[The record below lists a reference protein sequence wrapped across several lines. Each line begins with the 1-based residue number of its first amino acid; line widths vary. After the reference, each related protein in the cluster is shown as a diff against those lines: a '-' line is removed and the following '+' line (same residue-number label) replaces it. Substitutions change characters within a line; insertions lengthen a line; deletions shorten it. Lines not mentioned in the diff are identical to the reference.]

1 MSYRQPQG
9 LPLHRLRANL
19 AVKFVVVVAGFTA
32 LTLGLTA
39 WFSYQSYRAVYLEHQ
54 HAKVV
59 ILAQFVASISPDRI
73 FSYDFVSLHSYVR
86 ELSKTRDLTYA
97 YVVDNK
103 GEPLTA
109 YLDKT
114 DPLVMTAIRAA
125 GSEDIRKVVAQINQ
139 LPEVFS
145 VSAPILFNH
154 ESIGS
159 VTIGATRRFVDDE
172 LDRILFWNAVAGI
185 ALVVLLSLG
194 IFLVFRHNI
203 LAPTQHLIAGA
214 RRVARGELREPI
226 PVASPDELGQLA
238 GSFNEMMH
246 DLDQSNNERA
256 KALDEL
262 RDLNRTLEIRVEERT
277 RAIEIVNIELERL
290 ALYDALTHLPN
301 RTLFQDRLEH
311 VLKTAE
317 REPEPFAVM
326 LMDLD
331 RFKEV
336 NDTFGHHTGDQLL
349 NQLGHRLVAT
359 LRDTDTI
366 GRLGGDEFAVVL
378 PATNRESAVRVAH
391 KIFETLKQPV
401 QLETM
406 SLMVSASLGIAI
418 YPEHGSDASTLLK
431 HADIAM
437 YQAKQSKSGHCIYD
451 KELDTHS
458 PRRMTLMNDIR
469 GAIDAGQMQLYYQ
482 PIVALRNGTVRGVE
496 ALARWTH
503 PEKGPIP
510 PDQFIPMIEQTGLI
524 KAFSHWVIDTALRQW
539 SIWNARGIN
548 EAVSVNLSMLNLQD
562 REFPAALAQL
572 LTKWSVPPHALMLEV
587 TESAMMSDPEHA
599 LDTLNHFQSLGV
611 DISIDDFGTG
621 YSSLSHLKRLPV
633 NEIKIDRAFVKD
645 MRYDKDDEVIVRST
659 IELAHNLGLMVVA
672 EGVEDVE
679 TLNLLADLNCDLAQ
693 GFYFGRPFPAERL
706 HLIGEPQLVRPI
718 LEVKRS

>member
-1 MSYRQPQG
+1 M
-9 LPLHRLRANL
+9 
-19 AVKFVVVVAGFTA
+19 VAGFTA
-32 LTLGLTA
+32 LMLGMTA

-54 HAKVV
+54 RSKVD

-97 YVVDNK
+97 FVSDHK

-109 YLDKT
+109 YLDKK
-114 DPLVMTAIRAA
+114 DPLIVAAIQAV
-125 GSEDIRKVVAQINQ
+125 GSEDIRKVVAHINQ

-145 VSAPILFNH
+145 LSAPIIFNR
-154 ESIGS
+154 EVIGS

-172 LDRILFWNAVAGI
+172 LDRILFWNAVAGGLI
-185 ALVVLLSLG
+185 VVLLSLG
-194 IFLVFRHNI
+194 IYLVFRHNI
-203 LAPTQHLIAGA
+203 LGPTQQLIAGA
-214 RRVARGELREPI
+214 RRVARGDLQQSI

-246 DLDQSNNERA
+246 DLAQSNSARVQ
-256 KALDEL
+256 ALEEL
-262 RDLNRTLEIRVEERT
+262 RELNRTLEIRVEERT
-277 RAIEIVNIELERL
+277 RAIEIVNVELERL

-317 REPEPFAVM
+317 REPAQFAVM

-349 NQLGHRLVAT
+349 NQLGQRLAAT

-366 GRLGGDEFAVVL
+366 GRLGGDEFAILL
-378 PATNRESAVRVAH
+378 PGTDRDNTVRVAH
-391 KIFETLKQPV
+391 KVFDALKQPV

-406 SLMVSASLGIAI
+406 NLMVSASLGIAI

-437 YQAKQSKSGHCIYD
+437 YQAKLSKSGHCIYD
-451 KELDTHS
+451 KNLDTHS
-458 PRRMTLMNDIR
+458 PRRMTLMSDLR

-482 PIVALRNGTVRGVE
+482 PIIALSNGTVRGVE

-503 PEKGPIP
+503 PEKGLIP

-524 KAFSHWVIDTALRQW
+524 KVFSHWVINTALRQW
-539 SIWNARGIN
+539 SAWNARGIN

-562 REFPAALAQL
+562 REFPDALAEL
-572 LTKWSVPPHALMLEV
+572 LKKWSVPPHALILEV
-587 TESAMMSDPEHA
+587 TESAMMNNPEQA
-599 LDTLNHFQSLGV
+599 LVTLNRFQNLGV
-611 DISIDDFGTG
+611 DIAIDDFGTG

-645 MRYDKDDEVIVRST
+645 MRHDKDDEVIVRST
-659 IELAHNLGLMVVA
+659 IDLAHNLGLMVVA

-679 TLNLLADLNCDLAQ
+679 TLNLLTDLHCDLAQ
-693 GFYFGRPFPAERL
+693 GYYFGRPFPAERM
-706 HLIGEPQLVRPI
+706 HLITEKKSSISFFPSRLP
-718 LEVKRS
+718 KSH